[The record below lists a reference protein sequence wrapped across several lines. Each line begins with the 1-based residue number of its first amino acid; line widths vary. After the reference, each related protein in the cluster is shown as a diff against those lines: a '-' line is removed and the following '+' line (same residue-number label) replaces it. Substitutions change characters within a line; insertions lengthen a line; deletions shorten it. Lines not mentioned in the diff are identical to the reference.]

1 MRRPSELNELLSF
14 SAQIGRDPLL
24 TQGFAGNTSIKVD
37 GRLWIKA
44 SGKWLANA
52 LQEDI
57 FLPLDLCQIRS
68 STHQQRAT
76 ATTVTNLSGE
86 ELTPSI
92 ETAMHAILPQRVVV
106 HVHSVNT
113 LARAVRADAQEHLA
127 CQLRGLRWH
136 WVPYVRSGLPLAR
149 EIERV
154 AARSSGFDIL
164 VLGNHGLVICG
175 DDCRSVEFLLKQVE
189 VRMGLI
195 PRRAPQYDRGS
206 LLGFVDGSNWQLPE
220 HTRLHSLATDE
231 VSRGILANGSLYP
244 CQALILGGAEAWRS
258 FYSGLYCEASRNRE
272 HGSCNRPFLVV
283 KDKGVLL
290 SNKITSTEL
299 EMLIGLAEVVQR
311 IEQTAPIRYLIK
323 AECEEVERLNVYRQS
338 GENIR
343 SLFRRNV
350 QFASAA

>member
-1 MRRPSELNELLSF
+1 VRKPPELDELLSF

-24 TQGFAGNTSIKVD
+24 TQGFAGNTSIKID

-52 LQEDI
+52 VQEDI
-57 FLPLDLCQIRS
+57 FLPLDLAQIRS

-76 ATTVTNLSGE
+76 TTVTNLSGE

-92 ETAMHAILPQRVVV
+92 ETAMHATLPQRVVV

-113 LARAVRADAQEHLA
+113 LARAVRVDAPEHLA
-127 CQLRGLRWH
+127 SQLRGLRWH

-175 DDCRSVEFLLKQVE
+175 DSCRSVDFLLKQVE

-195 PRRAPQYDRGS
+195 PRRAPQCDRGF
-206 LLGFVDGSNWQLPE
+206 LLRLMEGSNWRLPE
-220 HTRLHSLATDE
+220 HTGLHSLATDE

-244 CQALILGGAEAWRS
+244 CQALILGGAEAWRT

-272 HGSCNRPFLVV
+272 QGSYSRPFLIV

-290 SNKITSTEL
+290 SSRITTTEL
-299 EMLIGLAEVVQR
+299 ETLIGLAEVVQR
-311 IEQTAPIRYLIK
+311 IEPTAPIRYLTK
-323 AECEEVERLNVYRQS
+323 AECEEVERLNIYRS
-338 GENIR
+338 DPVTD
-343 SLFRRNV
+343 NV
-350 QFASAA
+350 PLSA